1 MKGKESHCI
10 LSFSTGSVSC
20 GVCME
25 GLEES
30 L

>member
-1 MKGKESHCI
+1 MRGKESHCV
-10 LSFSTGSVSC
+10 LSLWTGSVSC